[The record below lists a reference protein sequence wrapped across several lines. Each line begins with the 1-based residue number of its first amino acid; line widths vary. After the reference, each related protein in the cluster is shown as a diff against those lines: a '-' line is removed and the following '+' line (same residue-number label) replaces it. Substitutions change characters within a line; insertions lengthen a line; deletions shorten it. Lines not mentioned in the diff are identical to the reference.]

1 MNYILD
7 PVLIHFEV
15 YWTRAFFATPAYLV
29 VNFQVQNVGFLLKRE
44 KYSNIRSKSAPVD
57 HRQSD
62 VYNKSSESFRPKT
75 KYEVGYFFGRLFG
88 ILHCGIPDYKFETL
102 KSI

>member
-29 VNFQVQNVGFLLKRE
+29 VNFQVQNVGFLLKRV

-75 KYEVGYFFGRLFG
+75 KYAQFNINRALWPSAELDAEVGYREHR
-88 ILHCGIPDYKFETL
+88 I
-102 KSI
+102 